1 MKDII
6 WEKKEMNKF
15 YIITRY
21 SFCRSVWAI
30 IGWGIPLMLLG
41 IITIPFYDLVA
52 ENERQLRPVLENLK
66 PLVKTFIGGEEAEQ
80 IFTPQGF
87 ISLRYFAF
95 LPVILGIY
103 GSVSGSGLLAAD
115 EERGILDF
123 VLAHP
128 VSRGQFFWGR
138 VIAFTFSLSCIIG
151 LGWLGLWIG
160 VAKAGSM
167 NFPTFQL
174 LLPYLSVFAVTWF
187 FACFSLALSMCVPS
201 RSSAAM
207 ISGIV
212 VLGGYIITT
221 LSKAIKGLESW
232 AVFSPL
238 TYFQSNAMTGLELVP
253 FFKLLLVAFF
263 LLFLARTG
271 FGLRDIRVAG
281 DGGWKLPFIR
291 GS

>member
-1 MKDII
+1 
-6 WEKKEMNKF
+6 MNKF
-15 YIITRY
+15 YTITRY
-21 SFCRSVWAI
+21 SFRRSVWAI

-52 ENERQLRPVLENLK
+52 ENEKQLRPVLENLK
-66 PLVKTFIGGEEAEQ
+66 PLVKSFVGGDEVEE

-87 ISLRYFAF
+87 IALRYFAF

-128 VSRGQFFWGR
+128 VSRGQLFWGR
-138 VIAFTFSLSCIIG
+138 VVAFTVSLSCIIG

-160 VAKAGSM
+160 VAKAESM
-167 NFPTFQL
+167 NFSPFQL
-174 LLPYLSVFAVTWF
+174 VLPYLSVFVVTWF

-212 VLGGYIITT
+212 VLAGYIITT

-232 AVFSPL
+232 AIFSPL
-238 TYFQSNAMTGLELVP
+238 TYYQSNAMKGLEIDP
-253 FFKLLLVAFF
+253 FIKLFLVALLF
-263 LLFLARTG
+263 LFLARTG
-271 FGLRDIRVAG
+271 FRLRDIRVAG
-281 DGGWKLPFIR
+281 DGGWKLPYIK
-291 GS
+291 S

>member
-1 MKDII
+1 
-6 WEKKEMNKF
+6 MNKF
-15 YIITRY
+15 YTITRY
-21 SFCRSVWAI
+21 SFRRSVWAI

-52 ENERQLRPVLENLK
+52 ENEKQLRPVLENLK
-66 PLVKTFIGGEEAEQ
+66 PLVKSFVGGDEVEE
-80 IFTPQGF
+80 IFTPQRF
-87 ISLRYFAF
+87 IALRYFAF

-128 VSRGQFFWGR
+128 VSRGQLFWGR
-138 VIAFTFSLSCIIG
+138 VVAFTVSLSCIIG
-151 LGWLGLWIG
+151 FGWLGLWIG
-160 VAKAGSM
+160 VAKAESM
-167 NFPTFQL
+167 NFSPFQL
-174 LLPYLSVFAVTWF
+174 VLPYLSVFVVTWF

-212 VLGGYIITT
+212 VLAGYIITT

-232 AVFSPL
+232 AIFSPL
-238 TYFQSNAMTGLELVP
+238 TYYQSNAMKGLEIDP
-253 FFKLLLVAFF
+253 FIKLFLAALLF
-263 LLFLARTG
+263 LFLARTG
-271 FGLRDIRVAG
+271 FRLRDIRVAG
-281 DGGWKLPFIR
+281 DGGWKLPFI
-291 GS
+291 

>member
-1 MKDII
+1 
-6 WEKKEMNKF
+6 MNKF
-15 YIITRY
+15 YTITRY
-21 SFCRSVWAI
+21 SFRRSAWAI

-52 ENERQLRPVLENLK
+52 ENEKQLRPVLENLK
-66 PLVKTFIGGEEAEQ
+66 PLVKSFVGGDEVEE

-87 ISLRYFAF
+87 IALRYFAF

-128 VSRGQFFWGR
+128 VSRGQLFWGR
-138 VIAFTFSLSCIIG
+138 VVAFTVSLSCIIG

-160 VAKAGSM
+160 VAKAESM
-167 NFPTFQL
+167 NFSPFQL
-174 LLPYLSVFAVTWF
+174 VLPYLSVFVVTWF

-212 VLGGYIITT
+212 VLAGYIITT

-232 AVFSPL
+232 AIFSPL
-238 TYFQSNAMTGLELVP
+238 TYYQSNAIKGLEIDPLI
-253 FFKLLLVAFF
+253 KLFLVALLF
-263 LLFLARTG
+263 LFLARTG
-271 FGLRDIRVAG
+271 FRLRDIRVAG
-281 DGGWKLPFIR
+281 DGGWKLPFIK
-291 GS
+291 S

>member
-1 MKDII
+1 
-6 WEKKEMNKF
+6 MNKF
-15 YIITRY
+15 YTITRY
-21 SFCRSVWAI
+21 SFRRSVWAI

-52 ENERQLRPVLENLK
+52 ENEKQLRPVLENLK
-66 PLVKTFIGGEEAEQ
+66 PLVKSFVGGDEVEE

-87 ISLRYFAF
+87 IALRYFAF

-128 VSRGQFFWGR
+128 VSRGQLFWGR
-138 VIAFTFSLSCIIG
+138 VVAFTVSLSCIIG

-160 VAKAGSM
+160 VAKAESM
-167 NFPTFQL
+167 NFSPFQL
-174 LLPYLSVFAVTWF
+174 VLPYLSVFVVTWF

-212 VLGGYIITT
+212 VLAGYIITT

-232 AVFSPL
+232 AIFSPL
-238 TYFQSNAMTGLELVP
+238 TYYQSNAMKGLEIDPLI
-253 FFKLLLVAFF
+253 KLFLVALLF
-263 LLFLARTG
+263 LFLARTG
-271 FGLRDIRVAG
+271 FRLRDIRVAG
-281 DGGWKLPFIR
+281 DGGWKLPFIK
-291 GS
+291 S

>member
-1 MKDII
+1 
-6 WEKKEMNKF
+6 MNKF
-15 YIITRY
+15 YTITRY
-21 SFCRSVWAI
+21 SFRRSVWAI

-52 ENERQLRPVLENLK
+52 ENEKQLRPVLENLK
-66 PLVKTFIGGEEAEQ
+66 PLVKSFVGGDEVEE

-87 ISLRYFAF
+87 IALRYFAF

-128 VSRGQFFWGR
+128 VSRGQLFWGR
-138 VIAFTFSLSCIIG
+138 VVAFTVSLSCIIG

-160 VAKAGSM
+160 VAKAESM
-167 NFPTFQL
+167 NFSPFQL
-174 LLPYLSVFAVTWF
+174 VLPYLSVFVVTWF

-212 VLGGYIITT
+212 VLAGYIITT

-232 AVFSPL
+232 AIFSPL
-238 TYFQSNAMTGLELVP
+238 TYYQSNAMKGLEIDP
-253 FFKLLLVAFF
+253 FIKLFLAALLF
-263 LLFLARTG
+263 LFLARTG
-271 FGLRDIRVAG
+271 FRLRDIRVAG
-281 DGGWKLPFIR
+281 DGGWKLPFIK
-291 GS
+291 G

>member
-1 MKDII
+1 
-6 WEKKEMNKF
+6 MNKF
-15 YIITRY
+15 YTITRY
-21 SFCRSVWAI
+21 SFRRSVWAI

-52 ENERQLRPVLENLK
+52 ENEKQLRPVLENLK
-66 PLVKTFIGGEEAEQ
+66 PLVKSFVGGDEVEE

-87 ISLRYFAF
+87 IALRYFAF

-128 VSRGQFFWGR
+128 VSRGQLFWGR
-138 VIAFTFSLSCIIG
+138 VVAFTVSLSCIIG

-160 VAKAGSM
+160 VAKAESM
-167 NFPTFQL
+167 NFSPFQL
-174 LLPYLSVFAVTWF
+174 VLPYLSVFVVTWF

-201 RSSAAM
+201 RSSAAI

-212 VLGGYIITT
+212 VLAGYIITT

-232 AVFSPL
+232 AIFSPL
-238 TYFQSNAMTGLELVP
+238 TYYQSNAMKGLEIDP
-253 FFKLLLVAFF
+253 FIKLFLVALLF
-263 LLFLARTG
+263 LFLARTG
-271 FGLRDIRVAG
+271 FRLRDIRVAG
-281 DGGWKLPFIR
+281 DGGWKLPFI
-291 GS
+291 

>member
-1 MKDII
+1 
-6 WEKKEMNKF
+6 MNKF

-21 SFCRSVWAI
+21 SFRRSVWTI
-30 IGWGIPLMLLG
+30 LGWGIPLMLLG

-238 TYFQSNAMTGLELVP
+238 TYFQSNAMTGLELVT

>member
-1 MKDII
+1 
-6 WEKKEMNKF
+6 
-15 YIITRY
+15 
-21 SFCRSVWAI
+21 
-30 IGWGIPLMLLG
+30 MLLG

>member
-1 MKDII
+1 
-6 WEKKEMNKF
+6 KF
-15 YIITRY
+15 YTITRY
-21 SFCRSVWAI
+21 YFRRSVWAI

-52 ENERQLRPVLENLK
+52 ENEKQLRPVLENLK
-66 PLVKTFIGGEEAEQ
+66 PLVKSFVGGDEVEE

-87 ISLRYFAF
+87 IALRYFAF

-128 VSRGQFFWGR
+128 VSRGQLFWGR
-138 VIAFTFSLSCIIG
+138 VVAFTVSLSCIIG

-160 VAKAGSM
+160 VAKAESM
-167 NFPTFQL
+167 TFSPFQL
-174 LLPYLSVFAVTWF
+174 VLPYLSVFVVTWF

-212 VLGGYIITT
+212 VLAGYIITT

-232 AVFSPL
+232 AIFSPL
-238 TYFQSNAMTGLELVP
+238 TYYQSNAMKGLEIDP
-253 FFKLLLVAFF
+253 FIKLFLVALLF
-263 LLFLARTG
+263 LFLARTG
-271 FGLRDIRVAG
+271 FRLRDIRVAG
-281 DGGWKLPFIR
+281 DGGWKLPFIK
-291 GS
+291 S

>member
-1 MKDII
+1 
-6 WEKKEMNKF
+6 
-15 YIITRY
+15 
-21 SFCRSVWAI
+21 
-30 IGWGIPLMLLG
+30 MLLG

-52 ENERQLRPVLENLK
+52 ENEKQLRPVLENLK
-66 PLVKTFIGGEEAEQ
+66 PLVKSFVGGDEVEE

-87 ISLRYFAF
+87 IALRYFAF

-128 VSRGQFFWGR
+128 VSRGQLFWGR
-138 VIAFTFSLSCIIG
+138 VVAFTVSLSCIIG

-160 VAKAGSM
+160 VAKAESM
-167 NFPTFQL
+167 NFSPFQL
-174 LLPYLSVFAVTWF
+174 VLPYLSVFVVTWF

-212 VLGGYIITT
+212 VLAGYIITT

-232 AVFSPL
+232 AIFSPL
-238 TYFQSNAMTGLELVP
+238 TYYQSNAMKGLEIDPLI
-253 FFKLLLVAFF
+253 KLFLVALLF
-263 LLFLARTG
+263 LFLARTG
-271 FGLRDIRVAG
+271 FRLRDIRVAG
-281 DGGWKLPFIR
+281 DGGWKLPFIK
-291 GS
+291 S

>member
-1 MKDII
+1 
-6 WEKKEMNKF
+6 MNKF
-15 YIITRY
+15 YTITRY
-21 SFCRSVWAI
+21 SFRKSVWAI

-52 ENERQLRPVLENLK
+52 ENEKQLRPVLENLK
-66 PLVKTFIGGEEAEQ
+66 PLVKSFVGGDEVEE

-87 ISLRYFAF
+87 IALRYFAF

-128 VSRGQFFWGR
+128 VSRGQLFWGR
-138 VIAFTFSLSCIIG
+138 VVAFTVSLSCIIG

-160 VAKAGSM
+160 VAKAESM
-167 NFPTFQL
+167 NFSPFQL
-174 LLPYLSVFAVTWF
+174 VLPYLSVFVVTWF

-212 VLGGYIITT
+212 VLAGYIITT

-232 AVFSPL
+232 AIFSPL
-238 TYFQSNAMTGLELVP
+238 TYYQSNAMKGLEIDP
-253 FFKLLLVAFF
+253 FIKLFLAALLF
-263 LLFLARTG
+263 LFLARTG
-271 FGLRDIRVAG
+271 FRLRDIRVAG
-281 DGGWKLPFIR
+281 DGGWKLPFIK
-291 GS
+291 S

>member
-1 MKDII
+1 
-6 WEKKEMNKF
+6 MNKF

-21 SFCRSVWAI
+21 SFRRSVWSI
-30 IGWGIPLMLLG
+30 LGWGIPLMLLG

-263 LLFLARTG
+263 YLFLACTG
-271 FGLRDIRVAG
+271 FGLRDSRVAG

>member
-1 MKDII
+1 
-6 WEKKEMNKF
+6 MNKF
-15 YIITRY
+15 YTITRY
-21 SFCRSVWAI
+21 SFRRSVWAI

-52 ENERQLRPVLENLK
+52 ENEKQLRPVLENLK
-66 PLVKTFIGGEEAEQ
+66 PLVKSFVGGDEVEE

-87 ISLRYFAF
+87 IALRYFAF

-128 VSRGQFFWGR
+128 VSRGQLFWGR
-138 VIAFTFSLSCIIG
+138 VVAFTVSLSCIIG
-151 LGWLGLWIG
+151 VGWLGLWIG
-160 VAKAGSM
+160 VAKAESM
-167 NFPTFQL
+167 NFSPFQL
-174 LLPYLSVFAVTWF
+174 VLPYLSVFVVTWF

-212 VLGGYIITT
+212 VLAGYIITT

-232 AVFSPL
+232 AIFSPL
-238 TYFQSNAMTGLELVP
+238 TYYQSNAMKGLEIDP
-253 FFKLLLVAFF
+253 FIKLFLAALLF
-263 LLFLARTG
+263 LFLARTG
-271 FGLRDIRVAG
+271 FRLRDIRVAG
-281 DGGWKLPFIR
+281 DGGWKLPFIK
-291 GS
+291 G

>member
-1 MKDII
+1 
-6 WEKKEMNKF
+6 MNKF

-21 SFCRSVWAI
+21 SFRRSVWTI
-30 IGWGIPLMLLG
+30 LGWGIPLMLLG

-238 TYFQSNAMTGLELVP
+238 AYIHSNAMTGLELVP

>member
-1 MKDII
+1 
-6 WEKKEMNKF
+6 MNKF
-15 YIITRY
+15 YTITRY
-21 SFCRSVWAI
+21 SFRRSVWAI

-52 ENERQLRPVLENLK
+52 ENEKHLRPVLENLK
-66 PLVKTFIGGEEAEQ
+66 PLVKSFVGGDEVEE

-87 ISLRYFAF
+87 IALRYFAF

-128 VSRGQFFWGR
+128 VSRGQLFWGR
-138 VIAFTFSLSCIIG
+138 VVAFTVSLSCIIG

-160 VAKAGSM
+160 VAKAESM
-167 NFPTFQL
+167 TFSPFQL
-174 LLPYLSVFAVTWF
+174 VLPYLSVFVVTWF

-212 VLGGYIITT
+212 VLAGYIITT

-232 AVFSPL
+232 AIFSPL
-238 TYFQSNAMTGLELVP
+238 TYYQSNAMKGLEIDP
-253 FFKLLLVAFF
+253 FIKLFLVALLF
-263 LLFLARTG
+263 LFLARTG
-271 FGLRDIRVAG
+271 FRFRDIRVAG
-281 DGGWKLPFIR
+281 DGGWKLPFIK
-291 GS
+291 S

>member
-1 MKDII
+1 
-6 WEKKEMNKF
+6 MNKF
-15 YIITRY
+15 YTITRY
-21 SFCRSVWAI
+21 SFRRSVWAI

-52 ENERQLRPVLENLK
+52 ENEKQLRPVLENLK
-66 PLVKTFIGGEEAEQ
+66 PLVKSFVGGDEVEE

-87 ISLRYFAF
+87 IALRYFAF

-128 VSRGQFFWGR
+128 VSRGQLFWGR
-138 VIAFTFSLSCIIG
+138 VVAFTVSLSCIIG
-151 LGWLGLWIG
+151 FGWLGLWIG
-160 VAKAGSM
+160 VAKAESM
-167 NFPTFQL
+167 NFSPFQL
-174 LLPYLSVFAVTWF
+174 VLPYLSVFVVTWF

-212 VLGGYIITT
+212 VLAGYIITT

-232 AVFSPL
+232 AIFSPL
-238 TYFQSNAMTGLELVP
+238 TYYQSNAMKGLEIDP
-253 FFKLLLVAFF
+253 FIKLFLAALLF
-263 LLFLARTG
+263 LFLARTG
-271 FGLRDIRVAG
+271 FRLRDIRVAG
-281 DGGWKLPFIR
+281 DGGWKLPFIK
-291 GS
+291 S

>member
-1 MKDII
+1 
-6 WEKKEMNKF
+6 MNKF
-15 YIITRY
+15 YTITRY
-21 SFCRSVWAI
+21 SFRRSVWAI

-52 ENERQLRPVLENLK
+52 ENEKQLRPVLENLK
-66 PLVKTFIGGEEAEQ
+66 PLVKSFVGGDEVEE

-87 ISLRYFAF
+87 IALRYFAF

-128 VSRGQFFWGR
+128 VSRGQLFWGR
-138 VIAFTFSLSCIIG
+138 VVAFTVSLSCIIG

-160 VAKAGSM
+160 VAKAESM
-167 NFPTFQL
+167 NFSPFQL
-174 LLPYLSVFAVTWF
+174 VLPYLSVFVVTWF

-212 VLGGYIITT
+212 VLAGYIITT

-232 AVFSPL
+232 AIFSPL
-238 TYFQSNAMTGLELVP
+238 TYYQSNAMKGLEIDP
-253 FFKLLLVAFF
+253 FIKLFLVALLF
-263 LLFLARTG
+263 LFLARTG
-271 FGLRDIRVAG
+271 FRLRDIRVAG
-281 DGGWKLPFIR
+281 DGGWKLPFIK
-291 GS
+291 S

>member
-1 MKDII
+1 
-6 WEKKEMNKF
+6 MNKF
-15 YIITRY
+15 YTITRY
-21 SFCRSVWAI
+21 SFRRSVWAI

-52 ENERQLRPVLENLK
+52 ENEKQLRPVLENLK
-66 PLVKTFIGGEEAEQ
+66 PLVKSFVGGDEVEE

-87 ISLRYFAF
+87 IALRYFAF

-123 VLAHP
+123 VLAHR
-128 VSRGQFFWGR
+128 VSRGQLFWGR
-138 VIAFTFSLSCIIG
+138 VVAFTVSLSCIIG

-160 VAKAGSM
+160 VAKAESM
-167 NFPTFQL
+167 NFSPFQL
-174 LLPYLSVFAVTWF
+174 VLPYLSVFVVTWF

-212 VLGGYIITT
+212 VLAGYIITT

-232 AVFSPL
+232 AIFSPL
-238 TYFQSNAMTGLELVP
+238 TYYQSNAMKGLEIDP
-253 FFKLLLVAFF
+253 FIKLFLAALLF
-263 LLFLARTG
+263 LFLARTG
-271 FGLRDIRVAG
+271 FRLRDIRVAG
-281 DGGWKLPFIR
+281 DGGWKLPFIK
-291 GS
+291 S

>member
-1 MKDII
+1 
-6 WEKKEMNKF
+6 MNKF
-15 YIITRY
+15 YTITRY
-21 SFCRSVWAI
+21 SFRKSVWAI

-52 ENERQLRPVLENLK
+52 ENEKQLRPVLENLK
-66 PLVKTFIGGEEAEQ
+66 PLVKSFVGGDEVEE

-87 ISLRYFAF
+87 IALRYFAF

-128 VSRGQFFWGR
+128 VSRGQLFWGR
-138 VIAFTFSLSCIIG
+138 VVAFTVSLSCIIG

-160 VAKAGSM
+160 VAKAESM
-167 NFPTFQL
+167 NFSPFQL
-174 LLPYLSVFAVTWF
+174 VLPYLSVFVVTWF

-212 VLGGYIITT
+212 VLAGYIITT

-232 AVFSPL
+232 AIFSPL
-238 TYFQSNAMTGLELVP
+238 TYYQSNAMKGLEIDP
-253 FFKLLLVAFF
+253 FIKLFLVALLF
-263 LLFLARTG
+263 LFLARTG
-271 FGLRDIRVAG
+271 FRLRDIRVAG
-281 DGGWKLPFIR
+281 DGGWKLPYIK
-291 GS
+291 S

>member
-1 MKDII
+1 
-6 WEKKEMNKF
+6 MNKF
-15 YIITRY
+15 YTITRY
-21 SFCRSVWAI
+21 SFRRSVWAI

-52 ENERQLRPVLENLK
+52 ENEKQLRPVLENLK
-66 PLVKTFIGGEEAEQ
+66 PLVKSFVGGDEVEE

-87 ISLRYFAF
+87 IALRYFAF

-128 VSRGQFFWGR
+128 VSRGQLFWGR
-138 VIAFTFSLSCIIG
+138 VVAFTVSLSCIIG

-160 VAKAGSM
+160 VAKAESM
-167 NFPTFQL
+167 TFSPFQL
-174 LLPYLSVFAVTWF
+174 VLPYLSVFVVTWF

-212 VLGGYIITT
+212 VLAGYIITT

-232 AVFSPL
+232 AIFSPL
-238 TYFQSNAMTGLELVP
+238 TYYQSNAMKGLEIDP
-253 FFKLLLVAFF
+253 FIKLFLVALLF
-263 LLFLARTG
+263 LFLARTG
-271 FGLRDIRVAG
+271 FRFRDIRVAG
-281 DGGWKLPFIR
+281 DGGWKLPFIK
-291 GS
+291 S

>member
-1 MKDII
+1 
-6 WEKKEMNKF
+6 MNKF
-15 YIITRY
+15 YTITRY
-21 SFCRSVWAI
+21 SFRRSVWAI

-52 ENERQLRPVLENLK
+52 ENEKQLRPVLGNLK
-66 PLVKTFIGGEEAEQ
+66 PLVKSFVGGDEVEE

-87 ISLRYFAF
+87 IALRYFAF

-128 VSRGQFFWGR
+128 VSRGQLFWGR
-138 VIAFTFSLSCIIG
+138 VVAFTVSLSCIIG

-160 VAKAGSM
+160 VAKAESM
-167 NFPTFQL
+167 NFSPFQL
-174 LLPYLSVFAVTWF
+174 VLPYLSVFVVTWF

-212 VLGGYIITT
+212 VLAGYIITT

-232 AVFSPL
+232 AIFSPL
-238 TYFQSNAMTGLELVP
+238 TYYQSNAIKGLEIDPLI
-253 FFKLLLVAFF
+253 KLFLVALLF
-263 LLFLARTG
+263 LFLARTG
-271 FGLRDIRVAG
+271 FRLRDIRVAG
-281 DGGWKLPFIR
+281 DGGWKLPFIK
-291 GS
+291 S

>member
-1 MKDII
+1 
-6 WEKKEMNKF
+6 MNKF
-15 YIITRY
+15 YTITRY
-21 SFCRSVWAI
+21 SFRRSVWAI

-52 ENERQLRPVLENLK
+52 ENEKQLRPVLENLK
-66 PLVKTFIGGEEAEQ
+66 PLVKSFVGGDEVEE

-87 ISLRYFAF
+87 IALRYFAF

-128 VSRGQFFWGR
+128 VSRGQLFWGR
-138 VIAFTFSLSCIIG
+138 VVAFTVSLSCIIG
-151 LGWLGLWIG
+151 FGWLGLWIG
-160 VAKAGSM
+160 VAKAESM
-167 NFPTFQL
+167 NFSPFQL
-174 LLPYLSVFAVTWF
+174 VLPYLSVFVVTWF

-212 VLGGYIITT
+212 VLAGYIITT

-232 AVFSPL
+232 AIFSPL
-238 TYFQSNAMTGLELVP
+238 TYYQSNAMKGLEIDP
-253 FFKLLLVAFF
+253 FIKLFLAALLF
-263 LLFLARTG
+263 LFLARTG
-271 FGLRDIRVAG
+271 FRLRDIRVAG
-281 DGGWKLPFIR
+281 DGGWKLPFIK
-291 GS
+291 G

>member
-1 MKDII
+1 
-6 WEKKEMNKF
+6 MNKF
-15 YIITRY
+15 YTITRY
-21 SFCRSVWAI
+21 SFRRSVWAI

-52 ENERQLRPVLENLK
+52 ENEKQLRPVLENLK
-66 PLVKTFIGGEEAEQ
+66 PLVKSFVGGDEVEE

-87 ISLRYFAF
+87 IALRYFAF

-128 VSRGQFFWGR
+128 VSRGQLFWGR
-138 VIAFTFSLSCIIG
+138 VVAFTVSLSCIIG

-160 VAKAGSM
+160 VAKAESM
-167 NFPTFQL
+167 NFSPFQL
-174 LLPYLSVFAVTWF
+174 VLPYLSVFVVTWF

-212 VLGGYIITT
+212 VLAGYIITT

-232 AVFSPL
+232 AIFSPL
-238 TYFQSNAMTGLELVP
+238 TYYQSNAIKGLEIDPLI
-253 FFKLLLVAFF
+253 KLFLVALLF
-263 LLFLARTG
+263 LFLARTG
-271 FGLRDIRVAG
+271 FRLRDIRVAG
-281 DGGWKLPFIR
+281 DGGWKLPFIK
-291 GS
+291 S

>member
-1 MKDII
+1 
-6 WEKKEMNKF
+6 MNKF
-15 YIITRY
+15 YTIIRY
-21 SFCRSVWAI
+21 SFRRSVWAI

-52 ENERQLRPVLENLK
+52 ENEKQLRPVLENLK
-66 PLVKTFIGGEEAEQ
+66 PLVKSFVGGDEVEE

-87 ISLRYFAF
+87 IALRYFAF

-128 VSRGQFFWGR
+128 VSRGQLFWGR
-138 VIAFTFSLSCIIG
+138 VVAFTVSLSCIIG
-151 LGWLGLWIG
+151 FGWLGLWIG
-160 VAKAGSM
+160 VAKAESM
-167 NFPTFQL
+167 NFSPFQL
-174 LLPYLSVFAVTWF
+174 VLPYLSVFVVTWF

-212 VLGGYIITT
+212 VLAGYIITT

-232 AVFSPL
+232 AIFSPL
-238 TYFQSNAMTGLELVP
+238 TYYQSNAMKGLEIDP
-253 FFKLLLVAFF
+253 FIKLFLAALLF
-263 LLFLARTG
+263 LFLARTG
-271 FGLRDIRVAG
+271 FRLRDIRVAG
-281 DGGWKLPFIR
+281 DGGWKFPFIK
-291 GS
+291 G

>member
-1 MKDII
+1 
-6 WEKKEMNKF
+6 MNKF
-15 YIITRY
+15 YTITRY
-21 SFCRSVWAI
+21 SFRRSVWAI

-52 ENERQLRPVLENLK
+52 ENEKQLRPVLENLK
-66 PLVKTFIGGEEAEQ
+66 PLVKSFVGGDEVEE

-87 ISLRYFAF
+87 IALRYFAF

-128 VSRGQFFWGR
+128 VSRGQLFWGR
-138 VIAFTFSLSCIIG
+138 VVAFTVSLSCIIG

-160 VAKAGSM
+160 VAKAESM
-167 NFPTFQL
+167 NFSPFQL
-174 LLPYLSVFAVTWF
+174 VLPYLSVFVVTWF

-212 VLGGYIITT
+212 VLAGYIITT

-232 AVFSPL
+232 AIFSPL
-238 TYFQSNAMTGLELVP
+238 TYYQSNAMKGLEIDP
-253 FFKLLLVAFF
+253 FIKLFLAALLF
-263 LLFLARTG
+263 LFLARTG
-271 FGLRDIRVAG
+271 FRLRDIRVAG
-281 DGGWKLPFIR
+281 DGGWKLPFIK
-291 GS
+291 S

>member
-1 MKDII
+1 
-6 WEKKEMNKF
+6 MNKF
-15 YIITRY
+15 YTITRY
-21 SFCRSVWAI
+21 SFRKSVWAI

-52 ENERQLRPVLENLK
+52 ENEKQLRPVLENLK
-66 PLVKTFIGGEEAEQ
+66 PLVKSFVGGDEVEE

-87 ISLRYFAF
+87 IALRYFAF

-128 VSRGQFFWGR
+128 VSRGQLFWGR
-138 VIAFTFSLSCIIG
+138 VVAFTVSLSCIIG

-160 VAKAGSM
+160 VAKAESM
-167 NFPTFQL
+167 NFSPFQL
-174 LLPYLSVFAVTWF
+174 VLPYLSVFVVTWF

-212 VLGGYIITT
+212 VLAGYIITT

-232 AVFSPL
+232 AIFSPL
-238 TYFQSNAMTGLELVP
+238 TYYQSNAMKGLEIDP
-253 FFKLLLVAFF
+253 FIKLFLAALLF
-263 LLFLARTG
+263 LFLARTG
-271 FGLRDIRVAG
+271 FRLRDIRVAG
-281 DGGWKLPFIR
+281 DGGWKLPYIK
-291 GS
+291 S

>member
-1 MKDII
+1 
-6 WEKKEMNKF
+6 MNKF
-15 YIITRY
+15 YTITRY
-21 SFCRSVWAI
+21 SFRRSVWAI

-52 ENERQLRPVLENLK
+52 ENEKQLRPVLENLK
-66 PLVKTFIGGEEAEQ
+66 PLVKSFVGGDEVEE

-87 ISLRYFAF
+87 IALRYFAF

-128 VSRGQFFWGR
+128 VSRGQLFWGR
-138 VIAFTFSLSCIIG
+138 VVAFTVSLSCIIG

-160 VAKAGSM
+160 VAKAESM
-167 NFPTFQL
+167 NFSPFQL
-174 LLPYLSVFAVTWF
+174 VLPYLSVFVVTWF

-212 VLGGYIITT
+212 VLAGYIITT

-232 AVFSPL
+232 AIFSPL
-238 TYFQSNAMTGLELVP
+238 TYYQSNAIKGLEIDPLI
-253 FFKLLLVAFF
+253 KLFLVALLF
-263 LLFLARTG
+263 LFLARTG
-271 FGLRDIRVAG
+271 FRLRDIRVAG
-281 DGGWKLPFIR
+281 DGGWKLPFIK
-291 GS
+291 G

>member
-1 MKDII
+1 
-6 WEKKEMNKF
+6 MNKF

-21 SFCRSVWAI
+21 SFRRSVWTI
-30 IGWGIPLMLLG
+30 LGWGIPLMLLG

-281 DGGWKLPFIR
+281 DGGWNLPFIR

>member
-1 MKDII
+1 
-6 WEKKEMNKF
+6 MNKF
-15 YIITRY
+15 YTITRY
-21 SFCRSVWAI
+21 YFRRSVWAI

-52 ENERQLRPVLENLK
+52 ENEKQLRPVLENLK
-66 PLVKTFIGGEEAEQ
+66 PLVKSFVGGDEVEE

-87 ISLRYFAF
+87 IALRYFAF

-128 VSRGQFFWGR
+128 VSRGQLFWGR
-138 VIAFTFSLSCIIG
+138 VVAFTVSLSCIIG
-151 LGWLGLWIG
+151 L
-160 VAKAGSM
+160 S
-167 NFPTFQL
+167 PFQL
-174 LLPYLSVFAVTWF
+174 VLPYLSVFVVTWF

-212 VLGGYIITT
+212 VLAGYIITT

-232 AVFSPL
+232 AIFSPL
-238 TYFQSNAMTGLELVP
+238 TYYQSNAMKGLEIDP
-253 FFKLLLVAFF
+253 FIKLFLVALLF
-263 LLFLARTG
+263 LFLARTG
-271 FGLRDIRVAG
+271 FRFRDIRVAG
-281 DGGWKLPFIR
+281 DGGWKLPFIK
-291 GS
+291 S

>member
-1 MKDII
+1 
-6 WEKKEMNKF
+6 MNKF
-15 YIITRY
+15 YTITRY
-21 SFCRSVWAI
+21 SFRRSVWAI

-52 ENERQLRPVLENLK
+52 ENEKQLRPVLENLK
-66 PLVKTFIGGEEAEQ
+66 PLVKSFVGGDEVEE

-87 ISLRYFAF
+87 IALRYFAF

-128 VSRGQFFWGR
+128 VSRGQLFWGR
-138 VIAFTFSLSCIIG
+138 VVAFTVSLSCIIG

-160 VAKAGSM
+160 VAKAESM
-167 NFPTFQL
+167 NFSPFQL
-174 LLPYLSVFAVTWF
+174 VLPYLSVFVVTWF

-212 VLGGYIITT
+212 VLAGYIITT

-232 AVFSPL
+232 AIFSPL
-238 TYFQSNAMTGLELVP
+238 TYYQSNAMKGLEIDP
-253 FFKLLLVAFF
+253 FIKLFLVALLF
-263 LLFLARTG
+263 LFLARTG
-271 FGLRDIRVAG
+271 FRFRDIRVAG
-281 DGGWKLPFIR
+281 DGGWKLPFIK
-291 GS
+291 S

>member
-1 MKDII
+1 
-6 WEKKEMNKF
+6 
-15 YIITRY
+15 
-21 SFCRSVWAI
+21 
-30 IGWGIPLMLLG
+30 MLLG

-52 ENERQLRPVLENLK
+52 ENEKQLRPVLENLK
-66 PLVKTFIGGEEAEQ
+66 PLVKSFVGGDEVEE
-80 IFTPQGF
+80 IFTPQRF
-87 ISLRYFAF
+87 IALRYFAF

-128 VSRGQFFWGR
+128 VSRGQLFWGR
-138 VIAFTFSLSCIIG
+138 VVAFTVSLSCIIG

-160 VAKAGSM
+160 VAKAESM
-167 NFPTFQL
+167 NFSPFQL
-174 LLPYLSVFAVTWF
+174 VLPYLSVFVVTWF

-212 VLGGYIITT
+212 VLAGYIITT

-232 AVFSPL
+232 AIFSPL
-238 TYFQSNAMTGLELVP
+238 TYYQSNAMKGLEIDP
-253 FFKLLLVAFF
+253 FIKLFLAALLF
-263 LLFLARTG
+263 LFLARTG
-271 FGLRDIRVAG
+271 FRLRDIRVAG
-281 DGGWKLPFIR
+281 DGGWKLPFI
-291 GS
+291 

>member
-1 MKDII
+1 
-6 WEKKEMNKF
+6 MNKF
-15 YIITRY
+15 YTITRY
-21 SFCRSVWAI
+21 SFRRSVWAI

-52 ENERQLRPVLENLK
+52 ENEKQLRPVLENLK
-66 PLVKTFIGGEEAEQ
+66 PLVKSFVGGDEVEE

-87 ISLRYFAF
+87 IALRYFAF

-128 VSRGQFFWGR
+128 VSRGQLFWGR
-138 VIAFTFSLSCIIG
+138 VVAFTVSLSCIIG
-151 LGWLGLWIG
+151 FGWLGLWIG
-160 VAKAGSM
+160 VAKAESM
-167 NFPTFQL
+167 NFSPFQL
-174 LLPYLSVFAVTWF
+174 VLPYLSVFVVTWF

-212 VLGGYIITT
+212 VLAGYIITT
-221 LSKAIKGLESW
+221 LSKAIKGLENW
-232 AVFSPL
+232 AIFSPL
-238 TYFQSNAMTGLELVP
+238 TYYQSNAMKGLEIDP
-253 FFKLLLVAFF
+253 FIKLFLVALLF
-263 LLFLARTG
+263 LFLARTG
-271 FGLRDIRVAG
+271 FRLRDIRVAG
-281 DGGWKLPFIR
+281 DGGWKLPFIK
-291 GS
+291 G